1 MRESFVNMSGRLQ
14 DVRGGSKLHFNM
26 MEPAM
31 NDHNEEGAEGAQQA
45 ESASSKIGWSARPP
59 KSQLAKVVPTERVSF
74 DKQMSVLR
82 AYAAASG
89 PSKNAVSNADVAAV
103 VNDLAASSIS
113 LCNPFFSDVGLL
125 IQEGR
130 KQRPADAVF
139 DYLHAYE
146 WDEEKA
152 ALKLKDL
159 FLRSWAAT
167 TLVPK
172 LTFRQL
178 SRDEAIQFL
187 ADEAKAT
194 KAHRKSLDLLID
206 FLNASGVVKAD
217 ATTVS
222 KAQSSGA
229 ADRQMPPAGNEQDGD
244 PGAQEKQ
251 RRRTEAQEPDPKV
264 ERFTIP
270 IPGKDPAVIT
280 VPRDLD
286 AEDWDMLSLMIETY
300 IKRLRGESTKGGKP
314 S

>member
-1 MRESFVNMSGRLQ
+1 MNDQNQ
-14 DVRGGSKLHFNM
+14 DVGGGSQDAVSA
-26 MEPAM
+26 PSP
-31 NDHNEEGAEGAQQA
+31 GAVWG
-45 ESASSKIGWSARPP
+45 ARPP
-59 KSQLAKVVPTERVSF
+59 KSRLARVVPTERVSF

-89 PSKNAVSNADVAAV
+89 PSQNAVNNNDVAAV

-139 DYLHAYE
+139 DYLHAFE

-152 ALKLKDL
+152 ALKLKNL
-159 FLRSWAAT
+159 FSRSWAAL
-167 TLVPK
+167 TLLPK
-172 LTFRQL
+172 LSFRQL

-187 ADEAKAT
+187 ADDAKAT

-217 ATTVS
+217 GTTVS
-222 KAQSSGA
+222 KAQPSGP
-229 ADRQMPPAGNEQDGD
+229 ADRQMSPLPPPADPPATKEQN
-244 PGAQEKQ
+244 PP
-251 RRRTEAQEPDPKV
+251 TVPDKDV
-264 ERFTIP
+264 ECFTIP
-270 IPGKDPAVIT
+270 IPGKDAAVIT
-280 VPRDLD
+280 VPRNLD
-286 AEDWDMLSLMIETY
+286 ADDWDMLSLMIATY
-300 IKRLRGESTKGGKP
+300 IKRLRKESTKGGEP

>member
-1 MRESFVNMSGRLQ
+1 S
-14 DVRGGSKLHFNM
+14 DV
-26 MEPAM
+26 
-31 NDHNEEGAEGAQQA
+31 
-45 ESASSKIGWSARPP
+45 
-59 KSQLAKVVPTERVSF
+59 AKVVPTERASS

-89 PSKNAVSNADVAAV
+89 PSKTAVSNAEVAAV

-113 LCNPFFSDVGLL
+113 LCNPFFSDAGLL

-159 FLRSWAAT
+159 FSRTWAAS
-167 TLVPK
+167 TLLPK
-172 LTFRQL
+172 LSYRQL

-194 KAHRKSLDLLID
+194 KAPRESLGLLID
-206 FLNASGVVKAD
+206 FLNAAGVVKAD
-217 ATTVS
+217 GTTVS
-222 KAQSSGA
+222 KAMNSA
-229 ADRQMPPAGNEQDGD
+229 ADRQMPPAVTPAEGD
-244 PGAQEKQ
+244 SVAQQKQ
-251 RRRTEAQEPDPKV
+251 PRRTEVAEPDPKV

-270 IPGKDPAVIT
+270 IPGKEAAVIT

-286 AEDWDMLSLMIETY
+286 ADDWDMLSLMIATY
-300 IKRLRGESTKGGKP
+300 IKRLRGESTKGGE
-314 S
+314 SS